1 MQRFKAYRIYFDL
14 LITELINC
22 FEPWPEWVILCYNS
36 LNFQNSLE
44 FAERKESFQKLMEM
58 PFGINPLLNDEK
70 ERLQAEYVTLHRN
83 ALTVIEKLR
92 GDEAVKL
99 EQVWYMLLTEK
110 DYYNNCKFVN
120 NYVLMFPNRSFN
132 ECIVES
138 EVSSVEDISTSS
150 RHLKDENVEN

>member
-1 MQRFKAYRIYFDL
+1 M
-14 LITELINC
+14 
-22 FEPWPEWVILCYNS
+22 
-36 LNFQNSLE
+36 
-44 FAERKESFQKLMEM
+44 
-58 PFGINPLLNDEK
+58 
-70 ERLQAEYVTLHRN
+70 TLHRN

-120 NYVLMFPNRSFN
+120 NYVLMFLNRSSN

-150 RHLKDENVEN
+150 RHLKDENVEKLNFISSNGPHPLVSMSLVDDMLTNHFGKDWHFTIAQSTYFVSIAILKTQKISQIPLNKDISM